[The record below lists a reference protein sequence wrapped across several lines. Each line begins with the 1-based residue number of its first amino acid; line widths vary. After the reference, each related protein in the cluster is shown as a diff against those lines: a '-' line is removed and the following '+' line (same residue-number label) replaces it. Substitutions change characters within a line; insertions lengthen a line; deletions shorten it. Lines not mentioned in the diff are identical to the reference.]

1 MASGGRDT
9 AEYKSVL
16 KNLSSIIEHLQV
28 NQPASDSLVQ
38 KYQEHGWLSIT
49 AKSEARE
56 LVILALGRIQTD
68 VKQYAVLVSILGS
81 ITGMDIIVG
90 NLKGLV

>member
-1 MASGGRDT
+1 MASGGKDT

-16 KNLSSIIEHLQV
+16 KNLSSIIEHLLV
-28 NQPASDSLVQ
+28 NQSASDSLVQ
-38 KYQEHGWLSIT
+38 KYQERGWLSIT

-68 VKQYAVLVSILGS
+68 VKQYAVFVSILGS

>member
-1 MASGGRDT
+1 MASGGKDT

-16 KNLSSIIEHLQV
+16 KNLSSITEHLQV
-28 NQPASDSLVQ
+28 NKSALNSLVQ
-38 KYQEHGWLSIT
+38 KYQERGWLSIT
-49 AKSEARE
+49 AKPVEKD
-56 LVILALGRIQTD
+56 LVILALDRIQNV
-68 VKQYAVLVSILGS
+68 VKQYAVFVSILES

>member
-1 MASGGRDT
+1 MASGGKDT

-16 KNLSSIIEHLQV
+16 NNLSSITGHLQV
-28 NQPASDSLVQ
+28 NKSASDSLVQ
-38 KYQEHGWLSIT
+38 KYQEHVWLSTT
-49 AKSEARE
+49 AKPVEKD
-56 LVILALGRIQTD
+56 LVILALDRIQND
-68 VKQYAVLVSILGS
+68 VKQYAVFVSILET